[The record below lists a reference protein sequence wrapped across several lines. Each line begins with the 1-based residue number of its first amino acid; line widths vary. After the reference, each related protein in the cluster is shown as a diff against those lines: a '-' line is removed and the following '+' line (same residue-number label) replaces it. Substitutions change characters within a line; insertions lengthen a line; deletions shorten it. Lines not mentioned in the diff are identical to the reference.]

1 MAERKKLGDLLKEA
15 GLIDDFQLQSAL
27 SHQRNW
33 GGRLGAILVDMG
45 FVKESDIA
53 QVIAEKLRIPYVD
66 LFDPPISDA
75 IIRLIR
81 PDIAKKYGVVPV
93 KKDGGV
99 LIVAMS
105 DPMDI
110 ETFDAVRFATGLMI
124 KPAMAAESEIR
135 DAIRKYYDHEEVI
148 HREKPS
154 IREKLSSTP
163 SEELEIIR
171 ESDMKLNPYAGMER
185 RLTADQAGHKHE
197 AVPDRLLLDSLINL
211 LIEKDLISRDELVKM
226 IEQKKIGL

>member
-1 MAERKKLGDLLKEA
+1 MAERRKLGDLLKEA

-33 GGRLGAILVDMG
+33 GGRLGAILIDMG
-45 FVKESDIA
+45 FIKEDALA
-53 QVIAEKLRIPYVD
+53 QVLADKLRIPYVN
-66 LFDPPISDA
+66 LFEPPIPDT
-75 IIRLIR
+75 IIRLVK
-81 PDIAKKYGVVPV
+81 PEIAKKYGVVPV
-93 KKDGGV
+93 KKDGGALV
-99 LIVAMS
+99 VAMS

-124 KPAMAAESEIR
+124 KPAMASESEIK
-135 DAIRKYYDHEEVI
+135 DAIRKYYDHEDVV

-154 IREKLSSTP
+154 IRERLTASSP
-163 SEELEIIR
+163 EELEIIR
-171 ESDMKLNPYAGMER
+171 EGEMKLDSSLGTEWKPPS
-185 RLTADQAGHKHE
+185 QAVQKKHE